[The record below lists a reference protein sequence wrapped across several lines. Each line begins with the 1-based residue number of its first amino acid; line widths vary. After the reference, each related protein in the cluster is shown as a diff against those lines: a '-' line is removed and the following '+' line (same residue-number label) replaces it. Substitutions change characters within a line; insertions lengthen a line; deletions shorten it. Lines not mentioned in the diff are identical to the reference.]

1 MEGLFRNEGS
11 GEAEGVDKEATRKIG
26 CYSYQ
31 KSQRVGKRHPGEVI
45 SQKQRER
52 GLATTLSKD
61 LVMPL

>member
-1 MEGLFRNEGS
+1 M
-11 GEAEGVDKEATRKIG
+11 DKEETRKIG
-26 CYSYQ
+26 CYSDE
-31 KSQRVGKRHPGEVI
+31 KSRRVGKRHPGEVI